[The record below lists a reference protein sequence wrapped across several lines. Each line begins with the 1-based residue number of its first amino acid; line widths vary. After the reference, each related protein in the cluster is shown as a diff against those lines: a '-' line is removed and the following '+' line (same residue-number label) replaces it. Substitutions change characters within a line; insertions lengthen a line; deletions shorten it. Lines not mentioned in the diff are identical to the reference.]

1 MCLQVVKYKAGGGG
15 DGQECVLEVIAQGYQ
30 GVICRFFFFYFADNP
45 CLKEFP
51 VRFMKP
57 FQFIVFPSKVSK

>member
-1 MCLQVVKYKAGGGG
+1 MCAGGDCSRLPGG
-15 DGQECVLEVIAQGYQ
+15 YLQIADDP
-30 GVICRFFFFYFADNP
+30 R
-45 CLKEFP
+45 LKEFP